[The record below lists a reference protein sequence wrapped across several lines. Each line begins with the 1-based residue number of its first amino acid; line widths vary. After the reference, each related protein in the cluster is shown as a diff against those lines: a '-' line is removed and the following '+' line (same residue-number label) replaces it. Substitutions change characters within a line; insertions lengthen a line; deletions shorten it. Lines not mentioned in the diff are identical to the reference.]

1 MTDEEKFKIN
11 NLCQTVYNTISVNYN
26 INKPI
31 SRNII
36 FRDFNLNSLNQKQV
50 FEYLK
55 KKGINV
61 VKSEKGIELENS
73 FFNKKVNLHSD
84 IISNETTYYHPSK
97 HLHSSTFSE
106 EDLTTAIKKIARRP
120 AKINDC
126 LIGQVQE
133 KVVAIEEM
141 VDIEF

>member
-11 NLCQTVYNTISVNYN
+11 NLCQTVYNTISTNYN
-26 INKPI
+26 VNKPI

-61 VKSEKGIELENS
+61 VKSEKGTELENS

-84 IISNETTYYHPSK
+84 IISNEAIYYKPLKPS
-97 HLHSSTFSE
+97 HSTFSE
-106 EDLTTAIKKIARRP
+106 EGRATVIKKIVKRP
-120 AKINDC
+120 SKFSDGA
-126 LIGQVQE
+126 IGQVQE

-141 VDIEF
+141 VDIKF

>member
-61 VKSEKGIELENS
+61 VKSEKGTELENS

-84 IISNETTYYHPSK
+84 IISNETTYYHPLKPS
-97 HLHSSTFSE
+97 HSTFSE
-106 EDLTTAIKKIARRP
+106 EGRTTVIKKIVKRP